1 MFRKRR
7 EVKDEPINLVY
18 PLRGGLA
25 RCLEETL
32 IPGEQVLAQ
41 MPTGGEA
48 LIVTAER
55 VVVLKAGF
63 KSGATFGRKAKSF
76 PLDQISS
83 VEVSRGL
90 TMGRLQIS
98 AAGTIELSMQSAAGD
113 SLQAENVVNFG
124 VASTKP
130 SPGYKEFVAAGQLI
144 RSLMAKARTP
154 KAAAILLNG
163 LADEVAKLAALRERG
178 IITADDFEAGKRK
191 LLGL

>member
-7 EVKDEPINLVY
+7 EVKDEPVKLVY

-25 RCLEETL
+25 RGLEETL

-48 LIVTAER
+48 LIVTPER
-55 VVVLKAGF
+55 VVVLKAGIS
-63 KSGATFGRKAKSF
+63 SGATFGRKAKSF
-76 PLDQISS
+76 PLDQVSS

-90 TMGRLQIS
+90 ASGRLQIS
-98 AAGTIELSMQSAAGD
+98 AAGTTEHGMDGD
-113 SLQAENVVNFG
+113 SLGAENVVNFG
-124 VASTKP
+124 VTSTKQ

-154 KAAAILLNG
+154 KAAAISPG
-163 LADEVAKLAALRERG
+163 SLADELAKLASLRDQG
-178 IITADDFEAGKRK
+178 VITPDDFEAGKRK